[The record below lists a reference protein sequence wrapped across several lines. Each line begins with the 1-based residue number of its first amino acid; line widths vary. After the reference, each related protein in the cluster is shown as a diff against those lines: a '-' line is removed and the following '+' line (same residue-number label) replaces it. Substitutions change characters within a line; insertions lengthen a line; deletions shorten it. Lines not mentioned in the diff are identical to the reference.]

1 MCAWIEVHQ
10 SLPTHPKTIEAAMLL
25 DVAECEVVGHLVC
38 LWTWA
43 LDATPDGRL
52 DLSKPRIIARA
63 AQWEKEPGRFVDA
76 LVAVRFVDDDG
87 AIHDWYVYTGRLMER
102 RERVNEQT
110 RTRMQSYRERK
121 RQRVLAQQERVTPG
135 VTRNTRNGYAA
146 VTPGYAPTVPN
157 PTVPNQPSTTPVGGG
172 PARKADASA
181 PPADAAPV
189 AHEAPPTGPRGNPK
203 VAAVIDALRAEGMT
217 GTLKPADRQALTH
230 TEYPAG
236 DVASLYAAIYRG
248 EYGDEFMHTG
258 LSVANCVNRW
268 MDGWQSHR
276 AGHRAPDRRSGNGN
290 GHAPDKTSALQ
301 KTLEVISDELGFDPT
316 SGGPTG
322 PGAAPRG
329 GGAARGERGTPDPAV
344 GGGQAGGGLRPQL
357 PRPPDD

>member
-1 MCAWIEVHQ
+1 MPWIESHTE
-10 SLPTHPKTIEAAMLL
+10 LARHPKTLRLARRLGVSLPAAI
-25 DVAECEVVGHLVC
+25 GHLHL
-38 LWTWA
+38 LWWWA
-43 LDATPDGRL
+43 LEYAPDGNLAVFSDEEVAQACCWEGTAVSLR
-52 DLSKPRIIARA
+52 RA
-63 AQWEKEPGRFVDA
+63 
-76 LVAVRFVDDDG
+76 LTAVGFLDDG
-87 AIHDWYVYTGRLMER
+87 GAVHDWDAYTARLMEQR
-102 RERVNEQT
+102 ARANEKTRLRMRAFRER
-110 RTRMQSYRERK
+110 
-121 RQRVLAQQERVTPG
+121 QRNTQEVTPI
-135 VTRNTRNGYAA
+135 VTRNGSSRYAS
-146 VTPGYAPTVPN
+146 TVPDR
-157 PTVPNQPSTTPVGGG
+157 TVPTGTTPVERGHARGADAPTPPASPTSATPALPDAPDG
-172 PARKADASA
+172 PA
-181 PPADAAPV
+181 PA
-189 AHEAPPTGPRGNPK
+189 TPRGNPK

-217 GTLKPADRQALTH
+217 GTLKPADRQALTR

-276 AGHRAPDRRSGNGN
+276 AGHRAPDRRTGNGNGN

-316 SGGPTG
+316 AGGGPTG
-322 PGAAPRG
+322 PGTAPRG
-329 GGAARGERGTPDPAV
+329 GGAAGGERGAPDPAV